1 MSKRPASCTCPT
13 TDSNCTSTSTRKKQ
27 KTQNYEPVCSA
38 TFENF
43 KDYSLPE
50 LLYSITKFYHTDW
63 SRHPC
68 RQFYYGCCKQIFIRR
83 VCKSGKLGKLAFDTI
98 ETIKK
103 TPGRHIDEII
113 DMSVFF
119 EIDNVVNIFF

>member
-1 MSKRPASCTCPT
+1 MSKRPASCTCPAAHF
-13 TDSNCTSTSTRKKQ
+13 NCTSTSTRKKQ

-103 TPGRHIDEII
+103 KPGRHIDEII

-119 EIDNVVNIFF
+119 EM